1 MASTA
6 GGGPHGNGSNK
17 INARSAALTTGG
29 GRRQHIAPHHA
40 GSGDNGRRSSPG
52 DASRRLVPGARGG
65 SAAARRHEPGSIAA
79 HLRALERQGYRAT
92 PQRLAIL
99 QSLMSTGRINVPAED
114 VCRRARALCPTVN
127 LATTYRTLELLG
139 RLGIVRRLT
148 YGDGRSVFCANP
160 QPHYHGTCLR
170 CGAVVDLPQGRVA
183 EVLEREQTGLT
194 DPTFGV
200 VSHRIEFY
208 GYCASCRDLAGADL
222 PLGGGQAG
230 RG

>member
-1 MASTA
+1 
-6 GGGPHGNGSNK
+6 
-17 INARSAALTTGG
+17 
-29 GRRQHIAPHHA
+29 
-40 GSGDNGRRSSPG
+40 
-52 DASRRLVPGARGG
+52 
-65 SAAARRHEPGSIAA
+65 
-79 HLRALERQGYRAT
+79 LRVLERQGYRAT
-92 PQRLAIL
+92 PQRRAIL
-99 QSLMSTGRINVPAED
+99 QSLLSTGRINVPAED

-148 YGDGRSVFCANP
+148 YGDGRAVFCANP

-183 EVLEREQTGLT
+183 EVLEREQSELT
-194 DPTFGV
+194 DPAFGV

-208 GYCASCRDLAGADL
+208 GYCASCRDAVADTLL
-222 PLGGGQAG
+222 PGGQTADRTQAA

>member
-1 MASTA
+1 MAAVRHVPPRARIREA
-6 GGGPHGNGSNK
+6 GGIS
-17 INARSAALTTGG
+17 T
-29 GRRQHIAPHHA
+29 
-40 GSGDNGRRSSPG
+40 
-52 DASRRLVPGARGG
+52 
-65 SAAARRHEPGSIAA
+65 

-92 PQRLAIL
+92 PQRRAIL
-99 QSLMSTGRINVPAED
+99 ESLLSTGRINVPADD

-160 QPHYHGTCLR
+160 RPHYHGTCLR

-183 EVLEREQTGLT
+183 EVLEREQSGLT
-194 DPTFGV
+194 DPAFGV

-208 GYCASCRDLAGADL
+208 GYCAACRGLVEQPPGAADSSQ
-222 PLGGGQAG
+222 PG

>member
-1 MASTA
+1 MATA
-6 GGGPHGNGSNK
+6 DPRIPAAGQRIPQARPASAGDRPASDGIGSNK
-17 INARSAALTTGG
+17 IGARPAALTTS
-29 GRRQHIAPHHA
+29 GRHRPGQGRA
-40 GSGDNGRRSSPG
+40 G
-52 DASRRLVPGARGG
+52 RGG
-65 SAAARRHEPGSIAA
+65 AATRRRHEPGSIAA

-99 QSLMSTGRINVPAED
+99 QSLLSTGRINVPAED
-114 VCRRARALCPTVN
+114 VCRRARVLCPTVN

-148 YGDGRSVFCANP
+148 YGDGRAVFCANP

-194 DPTFGV
+194 DPAFGV
-200 VSHRIEFY
+200 VSHRVEFY
-208 GYCASCRDLAGADL
+208 GYCASCRDVTGADRS
-222 PLGGGQAG
+222 PGGGQAG

>member
-1 MASTA
+1 VAIA
-6 GGGPHGNGSNK
+6 SNK
-17 INARSAALTTGG
+17 VGMRSAAVTGA
-29 GRRQHIAPHHA
+29 GRPTRGMGRAPR
-40 GSGDNGRRSSPG
+40 SGVSTP
-52 DASRRLVPGARGG
+52 
-65 SAAARRHEPGSIAA
+65 RRHQPGSVAA
-79 HLRALERQGYRAT
+79 HLRVLERQGYRAT
-92 PQRLAIL
+92 PQRRAIL
-99 QSLMSTGRINVPAED
+99 QSLLGTGRMNVPAED

-148 YGDGRSVFCANP
+148 YGDGRAVFCANP

-183 EVLEREQTGLT
+183 EALEREQSGLT
-194 DPTFGV
+194 DPAFGV

-208 GYCASCRDLAGADL
+208 GYCASCRGAGVDAL
-222 PLGGGQAG
+222 PSGGQAG

>member
-1 MASTA
+1 MAGAPGASEGIGA
-6 GGGPHGNGSNK
+6 HKMGPRPG
-17 INARSAALTTGG
+17 APAPP
-29 GRRQHIAPHHA
+29 GRHRAP
-40 GSGDNGRRSSPG
+40 
-52 DASRRLVPGARGG
+52 SRRTAPG
-65 SAAARRHEPGSIAA
+65 SASAVPRRREREPVTIAV

-99 QSLMSTGRINVPAED
+99 QSLLSTGRINVPAED

-148 YGDGRSVFCANP
+148 YGDGRAVFCANP

-194 DPTFGV
+194 DPAFGV

-222 PLGGGQAG
+222 PPGAGQAG

>member
-1 MASTA
+1 MATTA
-6 GGGPHGNGSNK
+6 AGASDGIGSNR
-17 INARSAALTTGG
+17 IGARPAALTTGG
-29 GRRQHIAPHHA
+29 GRRPASLVPA
-40 GSGDNGRRSSPG
+40 GGTARRDG
-52 DASRRLVPGARGG
+52 GATSRRR
-65 SAAARRHEPGSIAA
+65 EPGSIAA

-99 QSLMSTGRINVPAED
+99 QSLLSTGRINVPAED

-148 YGDGRSVFCANP
+148 YGDGRAVFCANP

-183 EVLEREQTGLT
+183 EVLAREQTGLT
-194 DPTFGV
+194 DPAFGV

-222 PLGGGQAG
+222 PPGGGQTG

>member
-1 MASTA
+1 MAMRPPALTA
-6 GGGPHGNGSNK
+6 GGRP
-17 INARSAALTTGG
+17 
-29 GRRQHIAPHHA
+29 
-40 GSGDNGRRSSPG
+40 
-52 DASRRLVPGARGG
+52 ARGVARARRNG
-65 SAAARRHEPGSIAA
+65 AAAPGRHRPGSVAA

-92 PQRLAIL
+92 PQRRAIL
-99 QSLMSTGRINVPAED
+99 QSLLSTGRINVPAED

-148 YGDGRSVFCANP
+148 YGDGRAVFCANP

-183 EVLEREQTGLT
+183 EVLAREQSELT
-194 DPTFGV
+194 DPAFGV

-208 GYCASCRDLAGADL
+208 GYCASCRDAAADA
-222 PLGGGQAG
+222 PLVGGQTADRTQAA

>member
-1 MASTA
+1 VSQNVASDKVGVRPAALKGA
-6 GGGPHGNGSNK
+6 GRPTRGMGRMSRS
-17 INARSAALTTGG
+17 RSAT
-29 GRRQHIAPHHA
+29 P
-40 GSGDNGRRSSPG
+40 
-52 DASRRLVPGARGG
+52 
-65 SAAARRHEPGSIAA
+65 RRHQPGGVAA
-79 HLRALERQGYRAT
+79 HLRVLERQGYRAT
-92 PQRLAIL
+92 PQRRAIL
-99 QSLMSTGRINVPAED
+99 QSLLSTGRINVPAED

-148 YGDGRSVFCANP
+148 YGDGRAVFCANP

-183 EVLEREQTGLT
+183 EVLEREQSGLT
-194 DPTFGV
+194 DPAFGV

-208 GYCASCRDLAGADL
+208 GYCASCRGAGGQTL
-222 PLGGGQAG
+222 PPAGGQAG

>member
-1 MASTA
+1 MATA
-6 GGGPHGNGSNK
+6 
-17 INARSAALTTGG
+17 
-29 GRRQHIAPHHA
+29 
-40 GSGDNGRRSSPG
+40 SPG
-52 DASRRLVPGARGG
+52 ASDGIGSHKMSSRRRAPVGV
-65 SAAARRHEPGSIAA
+65 AA
-79 HLRALERQGYRAT
+79 HLRALARQGYRAT

-99 QSLMSTGRINVPAED
+99 QSLLGTGRINVPAED
-114 VCRRARALCPTVN
+114 VCRRARVLCPTVN

-148 YGDGRSVFCANP
+148 YGDGRAVFCANP

-194 DPTFGV
+194 DPAFGV

-208 GYCASCRDLAGADL
+208 GYCASCRDLAGGDL
-222 PLGGGQAG
+222 PPGGGQAG

>member
-1 MASTA
+1 MAVPSNKVGMRSPAITA
-6 GGGPHGNGSNK
+6 GGRP
-17 INARSAALTTGG
+17 
-29 GRRQHIAPHHA
+29 
-40 GSGDNGRRSSPG
+40 
-52 DASRRLVPGARGG
+52 ARGVG
-65 SAAARRHEPGSIAA
+65 RAPRRRRPGRVAA

-92 PQRLAIL
+92 PQRRAIL
-99 QSLMSTGRINVPAED
+99 QSLLSTGRINVPAED

-148 YGDGRSVFCANP
+148 YGDGRAVFCANP

-183 EVLEREQTGLT
+183 EVLEREQSGLT
-194 DPTFGV
+194 DPAFGV

-208 GYCASCRDLAGADL
+208 GYCAACREVGAGALL
-222 PLGGGQAG
+222 PEDRAADRSQAG

>member
-1 MASTA
+1 VAATVRA
-6 GGGPHGNGSNK
+6 HGVSQDVPRLDGIASNK
-17 INARSAALTTGG
+17 MGARPVALTGA
-29 GRRQHIAPHHA
+29 GRP
-40 GSGDNGRRSSPG
+40 
-52 DASRRLVPGARGG
+52 ARGMGPVARRG
-65 SAAARRHEPGSIAA
+65 SATPRRREPGTVAA
-79 HLRALERQGYRAT
+79 HLRVLERQGYRAT
-92 PQRLAIL
+92 PQRRAIL
-99 QSLMSTGRINVPAED
+99 QSLLGTGRINVPAED

-148 YGDGRSVFCANP
+148 YGDGRAVFCANP

-183 EVLEREQTGLT
+183 EVLEREQSGLT
-194 DPTFGV
+194 DPVFGV

-208 GYCASCRDLAGADL
+208 GYCASCRGAGTGGL
-222 PLGGGQAG
+222 PSGSGQAG